1 MIALEGNFA
10 YSFILGV
17 MAAVNPCGFVLLPT
31 YLVYYLGTE
40 LNREDENKTTTLRRG
55 LSVGIA
61 VSSGFIGLFLV
72 VGIIS
77 RAFTTVISE
86 NAKYAALVIGI
97 GLVAMGIAMLF
108 GWKLPIVQP
117 DVSLQRKRT
126 PWNMFLFGI
135 VYAIASI
142 GCTIGLLI
150 SVILG
155 SINRHG
161 FVSGVISIVLYGLG
175 MGLLVTSLTVAL
187 AFARVGLVS
196 NIKKSFKWFDKVS
209 AVFVVLTGLYL
220 SWYWLGAITDRGTD
234 GVTSRVER
242 WQTNVVQFLQDAGVY
257 PLLIVFCVVI
267 ATAGLVIRRSSLQSK

>member
-10 YSFILGV
+10 YSFILGI

-40 LNREDENKTTTLRRG
+40 LNRQDENKTTTLRRG

-77 RAFTTVISE
+77 RAFTTVIRD

-97 GLVAMGIAMLF
+97 ALVAMGIAMLF
-108 GWKLPIVQP
+108 GWKLPISQP
-117 DVSLQRKRT
+117 DVSVQRKRT
-126 PWNMFLFGI
+126 TWNMFLFGI

-161 FVSGVISIVLYGLG
+161 FISGVISIVLYGLG

-196 NIKKSFKWFDKVS
+196 TIKKSFKWFDKVS
-209 AVFVVLTGLYL
+209 AVLVVLTGLYL

-242 WQTNVVQFLQDAGVY
+242 WQTKVVQFLQDAGVY
-257 PLLIVFCVVI
+257 RLLIVFCVII
-267 ATAGLVIRRSSLQSK
+267 ATAGVVIRRSSLQNK

>member
-17 MAAVNPCGFVLLPT
+17 MAAVNPFGFVLLPT

-40 LNREDENKTTTLRRG
+40 LNREGENKTTTLRRG

-77 RAFTTVISE
+77 RAFTTVIRD

-108 GWKLPIVQP
+108 GWKLPISQP
-117 DVSLQRKRT
+117 DVSVQRKRT
-126 PWNMFLFGI
+126 TWNMFLFGI

-187 AFARVGLVS
+187 AFARVGLVAT
-196 NIKKSFKWFDKVS
+196 IKKSFKWFDKIT

-242 WQTNVVQFLQDAGVY
+242 WQTSVVQFLQDAGVY
-257 PLLIVFCVVI
+257 PLLIVFCVII
-267 ATAGLVIRRSSLQSK
+267 ATAGFVIRRSSLQNK

>member
-10 YSFILGV
+10 YSFILGI

-40 LNREDENKTTTLRRG
+40 LNRQDENKTTTLRRG

-77 RAFTTVISE
+77 RAFTTVIRD

-108 GWKLPIVQP
+108 GWKLPIAQP
-117 DVSLQRKRT
+117 DVSVQRKRT
-126 PWNMFLFGI
+126 TWNMFLFGI

-161 FVSGVISIVLYGLG
+161 FISGVISIVLYGLG

-196 NIKKSFKWFDKVS
+196 TIKKSFKWFDKVS
-209 AVFVVLTGLYL
+209 AVLVVLTGLYL

-242 WQTNVVQFLQDAGVY
+242 WQTSVVQFLQDAGVY
-257 PLLIVFCVVI
+257 RLLIVFCVII
-267 ATAGLVIRRSSLQSK
+267 ATAGVVIRRSSLQNK